1 MWKGTSKVK
10 IKNSSKGSNPHSD
23 TQNLGLHAENTIISF
38 LINQDSLDEFPL
50 SAWQR
55 ELSSITSELGLSAEY
70 LIILSESSK
79 DKALVTQGT
88 YLSNPT
94 QVVFYNGESGWDGD
108 MLQLL
113 TYANGDYAYLV
124 AGSLK
129 SQHKKFTSLYN
140 SYAGS
145 DVAVLK
151 IEEKNSK
158 KGFIDKIIL
167 KSISNNFSLSNIKN
181 ISKSMLLSRN
191 SINWLVRD
199 IELLKNY
206 YELFFYKNLSY
217 ETIEYKSES
226 EFDRKGDDIYYSPKE
241 HRVYMVLNYSNI
253 PRDILKVTWL
263 SNFLFFTIFSLNAVT
278 VKVSQH
284 DIFGTEQVQVKGWPT
299 LVVLISFGFLTIST
313 LLYVG
318 LSAYLG
324 ELKKKRKNSNRSSRK
339 IYRL

>member
-1 MWKGTSKVK
+1 MK
-10 IKNSSKGSNPHSD
+10 IKENSKEPNPDINTS
-23 TQNLGLHAENTIISF
+23 NLGLHAENTIISF
-38 LINQDSLDEFPL
+38 LINQDSLNEFPL
-50 SAWQR
+50 SIWQR

-79 DKALVTQGT
+79 DKAQITGGN

-94 QVVFYNGESGWDGD
+94 QVVFYSGESGWDGD

-129 SQHKKFTSLYN
+129 SQHKKFTSLYKN
-140 SYAGS
+140 YSGS
-145 DVAVLK
+145 DIAVLK
-151 IEEKNSK
+151 IEENNSK
-158 KGFIDKIIL
+158 RGFIDKILL
-167 KSISNNFSLSNIKN
+167 KSISNNFSISNIPN

-206 YELFFYKNLSY
+206 YELFFYDNLSY
-217 ETIEYKSES
+217 ETIEYISES
-226 EFDRKGDDIYYSPKE
+226 EFDRNIEDIYYSPKE

-253 PRDILKVTWL
+253 PRDILKITWL

-278 VKVSQH
+278 VRVSQH
-284 DIFGTEQVQVKGWPT
+284 DIFGTQQDQVKGWPT

-318 LSAYLG
+318 LSAYLS
-324 ELKKKRKNSNRSSRK
+324 ELRKKRKNSNRSSRK
-339 IYRL
+339 IYRI